1 MGIISIIQKDWQ
13 RSFDIYDE
21 LARESNWS
29 KAVYTYLKALALYM
43 MAQDKD
49 GEEQSKMIKQVHDI
63 MKQVNGAKQK
73 IAGKSIPME
82 VKYPLQVD
90 HWLKTNMTQ
99 HVEIHL
105 EKVSQVY

>member
-82 VKYPLQVD
+82 VNYLFK
-90 HWLKTNMTQ
+90 W
-99 HVEIHL
+99 IIG
-105 EKVSQVY
+105 

>member
-1 MGIISIIQKDWQ
+1 
-13 RSFDIYDE
+13 
-21 LARESNWS
+21 
-29 KAVYTYLKALALYM
+29 M

-82 VKYPLQVD
+82 VNYLFK
-90 HWLKTNMTQ
+90 W
-99 HVEIHL
+99 IIG
-105 EKVSQVY
+105 